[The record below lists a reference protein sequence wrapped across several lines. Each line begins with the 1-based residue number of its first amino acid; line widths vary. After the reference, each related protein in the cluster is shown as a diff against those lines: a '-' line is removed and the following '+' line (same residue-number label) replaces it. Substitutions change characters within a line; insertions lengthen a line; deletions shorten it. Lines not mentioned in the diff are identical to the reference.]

1 MKLQKSRVPSSEAT
15 SKTVLSRTKEM
26 DQHRR
31 VCSGG
36 DQAYQLGKEVKAIS
50 MEDRENILEAL
61 QDGYKVRVPTQCALA
76 MKADLGIPWHKLRA
90 IRR

>member
-1 MKLQKSRVPSSEAT
+1 MKAKKSRVPSSEAT
-15 SKTVLSRTKEM
+15 PKTILSRNREL

-36 DQAYQLGKEVKAIS
+36 DQAYQLGKEIKACS
-50 MEDRENILEAL
+50 LEERESILEVL
-61 QDGYKVRVPTQCALA
+61 QDGFKVQVPTHQALA
-76 MKADLGIPWHKLRA
+76 MKADLSIPWSKLRA

>member
-1 MKLQKSRVPSSEAT
+1 MKMKKCRIPSSEAT
-15 SKTVLSRTKEM
+15 PKTVLSRNKEL
-26 DQHRR
+26 DHHRR

-36 DQAYQLGKEVKAIS
+36 DQAFQLGKEIRACS
-50 MEDRENILEAL
+50 LEERESILEVL
-61 QDGYKVRVPTQCALA
+61 QDGYKVQVPTAQALA